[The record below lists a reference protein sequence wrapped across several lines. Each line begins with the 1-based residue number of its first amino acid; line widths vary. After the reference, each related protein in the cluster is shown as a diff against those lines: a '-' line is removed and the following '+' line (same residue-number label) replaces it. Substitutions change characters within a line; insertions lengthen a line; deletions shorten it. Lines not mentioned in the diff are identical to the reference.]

1 MKKHL
6 TDDQVSKYRD
16 NLLAAERGIEIALQT
31 ISGLELGGERSELWT
46 DLNHALALVQ
56 SGLRKDH
63 LLRDWGE

>member
-16 NLLAAERGIEIALQT
+16 SLLAAERGVESALQLVCE
-31 ISGLELGGERSELWT
+31 LELGGERSALWT
-46 DLNHALALVQ
+46 DLNHALELVQ

-63 LLRDWGE
+63 ILRDWGE